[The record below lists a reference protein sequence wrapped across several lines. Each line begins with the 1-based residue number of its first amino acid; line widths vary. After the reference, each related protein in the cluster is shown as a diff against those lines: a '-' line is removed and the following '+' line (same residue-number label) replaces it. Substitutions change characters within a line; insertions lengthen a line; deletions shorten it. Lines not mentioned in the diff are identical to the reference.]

1 MVVHAMHDLLWQY
14 QFRFLATVCL
24 SLFSSKQCI
33 IKQLLDLVLVISWI
47 IKVLVSIII
56 LGLRPRP
63 WLFQISQKHHPII
76 MFIIMSIILI
86 LVVIVSCNFQII
98 CNVKYTFF
106 ISLLF
111 QGIYEFLAFY
121 LPCTKETLLKRA
133 KNLLLNDQV
142 SWRAGI
148 IAFGLSPISCFSWKL
163 FKFSYFIL

>member
-24 SLFSSKQCI
+24 SLFPSKQCI

-56 LGLRPRP
+56 LGLLPRP

-98 CNVKYTFF
+98 CNVILIFYFCTFSGNLWIF
-106 ISLLF
+106 GILPALHKGDFVKKSKESSLKWSSELKSWN
-111 QGIYEFLAFY
+111 Y
-121 LPCTKETLLKRA
+121 CTPFSDQLL
-133 KNLLLNDQV
+133 
-142 SWRAGI
+142 
-148 IAFGLSPISCFSWKL
+148 
-163 FKFSYFIL
+163 